1 MNNLETFIQK
11 NPIKVFFILIII
23 CILADNF

>member
-11 NPIKVFFILIII
+11 NPIKVFVILIII

>member
-11 NPIKVFFILIII
+11 NPTKVFVIIIII
-23 CILADNF
+23 CIFADNF

>member
-11 NPIKVFFILIII
+11 NPTKVFFIIIII

>member
-1 MNNLETFIQK
+1 MTNLETFIQK
-11 NPIKVFFILIII
+11 NPVKVFFIIIII

>member
-1 MNNLETFIQK
+1 MNNLEAFIQK
-11 NPIKVFFILIII
+11 NPYKVFFIIIII

>member
-1 MNNLETFIQK
+1 MNNLENYIKK
-11 NPIKVFFILIII
+11 NQTKVFFIIIII

>member
-11 NPIKVFFILIII
+11 NPTKVFFILIII

>member
-11 NPIKVFFILIII
+11 NPIKVFFIIIII

>member
-1 MNNLETFIQK
+1 MTNLETFIQK
-11 NPIKVFFILIII
+11 NPIKVFFIIIII

>member
-1 MNNLETFIQK
+1 MNNLEAFIQK
-11 NPIKVFFILIII
+11 NPIKVFVILIII

>member
-1 MNNLETFIQK
+1 MNNLEAFIQK
-11 NPIKVFFILIII
+11 NPVKVFFIIIII